1 MEKTYEFEG
10 RQYRESG
17 EVRTPKDGEIFLSY
31 PSGEVSIRRGTGWTF
46 REGVDK
52 RTILTPVET
61 SPRIL
66 TGYVSDAKAG
76 DVYNDGDKLWRL
88 VEFRIV
94 GAGERA
100 IWGSDEQKWK
110 SVLENTDGNLWPSC
124 VGPRWIVVPHEGEE
138 SKAAKP
144 ATAMADT
151 LTLIANR
158 ADSLKETLLA
168 KHQDYGGSVFKR
180 PRFVPKATAREAML
194 IRLGDK
200 CERLEQLLAGNKP
213 LVNESEDQTLLDVAG
228 YALLLLTER
237 DLCPTT

>member
-17 EVRTPKDGEIFLSY
+17 EVRCPKQGELFLCY
-31 PSGEVSIRRGTGWTF
+31 DAPSVAQFTF
-46 REGVDK
+46 QKDK
-52 RTILTPVET
+52 CPILTPVET

-66 TGYVSDAKAG
+66 TGYDPDAKAG

-100 IWGSDEQKWK
+100 IWGSDEQNWK

-124 VGPRWIVVPHEGEE
+124 VGPRWIVVPHEPGEE

>member
-17 EVRTPKDGEIFLSY
+17 EVRCPKQGELFLCY
-31 PSGEVSIRRGTGWTF
+31 DAPSVAQFTF
-46 REGVDK
+46 QKDK
-52 RTILTPVET
+52 CPILTPVET

-76 DVYNDGDKLWRL
+76 DVYEREGKRWKL
-88 VEFRIV
+88 VELRKPV
-94 GAGERA
+94 QGERFIADSHPDICSWEGVRWWTETHPA
-100 IWGSDEQKWK
+100 IGI
-110 SVLENTDGNLWPSC
+110 
-124 VGPRWIVVPHEGEE
+124 RWIVVAHEPGEE